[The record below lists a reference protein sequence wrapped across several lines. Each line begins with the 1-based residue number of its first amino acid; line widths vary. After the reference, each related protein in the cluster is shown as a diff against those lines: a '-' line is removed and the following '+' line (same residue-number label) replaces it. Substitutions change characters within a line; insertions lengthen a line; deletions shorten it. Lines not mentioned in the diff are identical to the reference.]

1 MLLSW
6 ERSWKVAATT
16 AKKEKAMFDK
26 RGHAVA
32 WPLSPSVILLLMTVL
47 DWF

>member
-1 MLLSW
+1 LSW
-6 ERSWKVAATT
+6 EKSWKVAATT

-32 WPLSPSVILLLMTVL
+32 
-47 DWF
+47 